1 MKYTV
6 RYMLYRQLDPKAYW
20 ELREKTF
27 EDKEDANIFISN
39 ISENVA
45 VKNISIQPV
54 P

>member
-1 MKYTV
+1 
-6 RYMLYRQLDPKAYW
+6 MLYRQLDPKAYW
-20 ELREKTF
+20 ELKEKTF
-27 EDKEDANIFISN
+27 EDKEDASTFISN